1 MVQEIINKLTL
12 DKFWHK
18 ITLKSDT
25 FYLIAIKQKSKKLKE
40 KEIDSSQV
48 DKIYFE
54 IGIDSGIK
62 DQQLTIYRT
71 SLDFKDETSEQ
82 PTINDISA
90 FTRVSGIFNEIYI
103 KPTYIIL
110 KDGKII
116 DDNAWSN
123 ISIRVNL

>member
-62 DQQLTIYRT
+62 DQPLTIYRT